1 MKRLLFGFLL
11 LATLCQAAPPPITL
25 GSPVSL
31 PAVGLRFRA
40 FREMKPMPLPMPAIR
55 AERRGDGAKL
65 LSNHEYWRF
74 RQTAGVWFNDSCVI
88 RVGTVTIAPFEKPEL
103 KPESELLAEF
113 TELDRELPE
122 EQMKKWVRQFAASEV
137 LEVKPFSQSLYG
149 CSAQVYELEERD
161 GAHQV
166 AYLLSPRTDPL
177 RKVLLLFSIEK
188 SRFDDRAERVIR
200 QTLGSVQF
208 VAPRRETVSLA
219 EGNRKKGTPEYEASR
234 ARVIQSIRNFRD
246 WWYVETDNYIFV
258 SNQTDRRAM
267 TRLRT
272 ELENAREVFADYF
285 PLKIPLQSVSV
296 VRIFN
301 KRDQYKEYV
310 GADMQWSGGIWTP
323 ARRELVI
330 SPLDRGARDSVQ
342 QMIMRQVAF
351 HEGFHQYLYF
361 ATGEAQAGMWFN
373 EGTAQ
378 FFEGIEFRTGKG
390 IVVLPQYIERTLTAL
405 FDGDRV
411 HDIAALVKMDR
422 TEFYGEKRNVNY
434 PLAQALVYYLWKGA
448 PVAGK
453 PEYAQI
459 PVRYYDKLVETRDAG
474 AANAAAWEG
483 VDLQQLGRDLSR
495 FWNDSNLIRQSIR
508 YQPPAAPAAP
518 PAGRGAAAGSRR

>member
-166 AYLLSPRTDPL
+166 AYLLSPPD
-177 RKVLLLFSIEK
+177 
-188 SRFDDRAERVIR
+188 
-200 QTLGSVQF
+200 
-208 VAPRRETVSLA
+208 
-219 EGNRKKGTPEYEASR
+219 
-234 ARVIQSIRNFRD
+234 
-246 WWYVETDNYIFV
+246 
-258 SNQTDRRAM
+258 
-267 TRLRT
+267 
-272 ELENAREVFADYF
+272 
-285 PLKIPLQSVSV
+285 
-296 VRIFN
+296 
-301 KRDQYKEYV
+301 
-310 GADMQWSGGIWTP
+310 
-323 ARRELVI
+323 
-330 SPLDRGARDSVQ
+330 
-342 QMIMRQVAF
+342 
-351 HEGFHQYLYF
+351 
-361 ATGEAQAGMWFN
+361 
-373 EGTAQ
+373 
-378 FFEGIEFRTGKG
+378 
-390 IVVLPQYIERTLTAL
+390 
-405 FDGDRV
+405 
-411 HDIAALVKMDR
+411 
-422 TEFYGEKRNVNY
+422 
-434 PLAQALVYYLWKGA
+434 
-448 PVAGK
+448 
-453 PEYAQI
+453 
-459 PVRYYDKLVETRDAG
+459 
-474 AANAAAWEG
+474 
-483 VDLQQLGRDLSR
+483 
-495 FWNDSNLIRQSIR
+495 
-508 YQPPAAPAAP
+508 
-518 PAGRGAAAGSRR
+518 